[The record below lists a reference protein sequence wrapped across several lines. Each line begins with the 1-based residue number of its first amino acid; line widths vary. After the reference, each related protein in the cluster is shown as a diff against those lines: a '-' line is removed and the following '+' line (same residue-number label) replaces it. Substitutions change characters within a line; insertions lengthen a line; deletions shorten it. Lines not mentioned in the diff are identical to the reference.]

1 MSRRRSRPSRSQEA
15 PVPSTDSPDA
25 ASLVPAASAGE
36 TAAVATAEAN
46 PTGTT
51 EVPAEQDPATVPSP
65 ESAEAAVELPGPL
78 PPVEGEFAPVATET
92 SAPESE
98 TQSGSSADPALEPT
112 VVDAGVLVGEATAT
126 PVAAGAATEAAAGPA
141 PLELKFIV
149 ESLLFSAQK
158 ALTTKELKD
167 FLVQASQDETAPEA
181 AAYRKVKES
190 DLAPV
195 LQTLKAEHEV
205 AGRSYRLWCVAGAW
219 QFVSEARY
227 APWLRALLGR
237 KARPPRLSQPGIETL
252 TIIAYRQPATRAE
265 IEQIRGVSVDGVMQ
279 TLLERGLV
287 EAVGR
292 AEVIGRPVT
301 YGTTPAFLEY
311 FGLRALEDLPA
322 AEELRRIP
330 VQKPEALA
338 TVDPG
343 LATAPAD
350 APVPQVDL
358 TAVDPVAAGVVPSV
372 AVETSSS
379 AGEDT
384 SAPSADVGT
393 TDKS

>member
-1 MSRRRSRPSRSQEA
+1 MSRRRSRPSRNQEA
-15 PVPSTDSPDA
+15 QVPPTDSPDA
-25 ASLVPAASAGE
+25 VSQVPAESTGEIPAAAGPE
-36 TAAVATAEAN
+36 SGPVGVSDVPAGQDPVQVAAAEPAQAEGSTTDAGTSGEVEAKSVAAVEDSVAPSGSESGAGPVGEPPVADSGDVGSEAAVA
-46 PTGTT
+46 
-51 EVPAEQDPATVPSP
+51 
-65 ESAEAAVELPGPL
+65 AAVG
-78 PPVEGEFAPVATET
+78 
-92 SAPESE
+92 
-98 TQSGSSADPALEPT
+98 GSPAA
-112 VVDAGVLVGEATAT
+112 V
-126 PVAAGAATEAAAGPA
+126 AGPA

-167 FLVQASQDETAPEA
+167 FLIQASQDETAPEA

-195 LQTLKAEHEV
+195 LQTLQAEHEA

-279 TLLERGLV
+279 TLLERGLI

-343 LATAPAD
+343 LTTAPPD

-358 TAVDPVAAGVVPSV
+358 PSVDPVAAGVAPAPAKPAPVPSESDP
-372 AVETSSS
+372 ATS
-379 AGEDT
+379 
-384 SAPSADVGT
+384 
-393 TDKS
+393 TDAASTDQP